1 MLSTNSLER
10 KLQIS
15 GMVLI
20 FVFVVEVLC
29 LLGRG
34 PIAFLVFTGLGGSLL
49 LAGITYYL
57 LTLVHSG
64 STGS

>member
-1 MLSTNSLER
+1 MLSTHSLER
-10 KLQIS
+10 KLQIC
-15 GMVLI
+15 GMILI
-20 FVFVVEVLC
+20 FGLVVEAVC

-57 LTLVHSG
+57 LALVRSG
-64 STGS
+64 SGGT